1 MAKIELPPLVSEVD
15 VSRVI
20 TAYKACKDGHCSEC
34 PYQENHWGCEDNLA
48 DDIVKY
54 LTCLQN
60 ENAELRKRVEEQQKT
75 IEKLAKYSAVLYAY
89 GYFEERKNEE

>member
-20 TAYKACKDGHCSEC
+20 TAYKACKDGHCPEC
-34 PYQENHWGCEDNLA
+34 PYQENYWGCEDNLA

-54 LTCLQN
+54 LACLQN
-60 ENAELRKRVEEQQKT
+60 ENAELRKKVKEQEET
-75 IEKLAKYSAVLYAY
+75 IEKFAKYSADLYAH